1 MPHGFVTN
9 VVGFNATTQAL
20 KASDARA
27 SDEGDGQDGAVC
39 QQTED
44 CSRGANSAANVLHR
58 SIGAEQRAQKSTA
71 LATFFATVAFAAL
84 LNHSL
89 SC

>member
-9 VVGFNATTQAL
+9 VVGFNAATQAL

-39 QQTED
+39 QRTED
-44 CSRGANSAANVLHR
+44 CPCGANSAANVLHR

-71 LATFFATVAFAAL
+71 LATFSATVACAAL
-84 LNHSL
+84 LNRSL
-89 SC
+89 SY